1 MQMQYIERDLLHMEH
16 LYRMV
21 NFFFLNLTDSLSFFS
36 LFGAWCLDD
45 ILAGLRVSMLVI
57 FSNHLQALRREKG
70 HH

>member
-1 MQMQYIERDLLHMEH
+1 MEH

-45 ILAGLRVSMLVI
+45 NFGWLKSFNAGNFLKSLT
-57 FSNHLQALRREKG
+57 G
-70 HH
+70 P

>member
-45 ILAGLRVSMLVI
+45 NFCWLKSFNAGNFLKSLT
-57 FSNHLQALRREKG
+57 G
-70 HH
+70 P